1 MYILACMT
9 LQGYLYAI
17 GGNNGVASL
26 DTCERYDPHLNKWTL
41 IEPMKKRRA
50 GAGVA
55 ELHGYL
61 YVVGMPSLCSHISV
75 LQISLCWW
83 FAISLPGYLYAVSRP
98 FLCFIVFHLPQ
109 PLDGCW
115 YLLCQGSGYFLQPAS
130 LNIFPDLT
138 LV

>member
-1 MYILACMT
+1 MYIVYGGVC
-9 LQGYLYAI
+9 QGYLYAI

-61 YVVGMPSLCSHISV
+61 YVVGVSSLCSSPPVDCIVAMVLVWSLRVKVIISC
-75 LQISLCWW
+75 SELCCGH
-83 FAISLPGYLYAVSRP
+83 FYT
-98 FLCFIVFHLPQ
+98 
-109 PLDGCW
+109 
-115 YLLCQGSGYFLQPAS
+115 LLHTHTHSHGSWFLQ
-130 LNIFPDLT
+130 LT
-138 LV
+138 LS